1 MKIRHVI
8 MVIILIIAI
17 SAVIDTKGV
26 SYLTCNTI
34 GTMYEYPSKSTLEI
48 SLQKDKIK
56 DIDITVDI
64 NLKGVSLVDKENLIQ
79 MIEMQGKSK
88 VTSTEEGIR
97 LNSGMDGSYFA
108 SLGVTKDT
116 KYGELKQVL
125 ELQGFT
131 CK

>member
-1 MKIRHVI
+1 
-8 MVIILIIAI
+8 
-17 SAVIDTKGV
+17 
-26 SYLTCNTI
+26 
-34 GTMYEYPSKSTLEI
+34 
-48 SLQKDKIK
+48 
-56 DIDITVDI
+56 
-64 NLKGVSLVDKENLIQ
+64 